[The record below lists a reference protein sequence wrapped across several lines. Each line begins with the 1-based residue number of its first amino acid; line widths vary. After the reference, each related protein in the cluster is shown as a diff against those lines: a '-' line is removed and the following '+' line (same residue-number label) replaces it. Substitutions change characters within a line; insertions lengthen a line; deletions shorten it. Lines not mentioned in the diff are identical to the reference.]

1 MKNIFRNTFISA
13 GILSSFALTSISF
26 ADEFKNNLEIIYT
39 QSEYNP
45 HLNDKVSADA
55 SSLVKVESGLMR
67 GSHHDGIYQYLG
79 VPYAEALERFVR
91 ATPVKPWKGIF
102 NALSYGQISEQQIF
116 GTSEPLKGVATGNN
130 VQNLNIW
137 TPSLNT
143 KSKKPVMVW
152 LHGGGFS
159 SGSANEAQYHGENLS
174 RIGDVVVVGVNHRLN
189 ALGFLDLSEFSEKY
203 RDSANIGMLDIIDAL
218 RWIKNNIENF
228 GGDPNNVTI
237 FGESGGGSK
246 VLALM
251 STPSAKDLFHKGIVE
266 SGSDDTMGI
275 VFNPKLASLSLTHEI
290 LKELKVDKN
299 SIESLQSIPLEVIWN
314 AFTKVEAKVA
324 EHHNLPVS
332 ITPEPHME
340 WAPETGT
347 ELIPYNPVSE
357 KGFAPSGK
365 DIPLLIGSNLTEWAS
380 IFPFVKR
387 TSLTEEQR
395 NLFSKAYPDKDPELV
410 KSVDTYFRLP
420 LLKIMLNKAD
430 QKRAPVYAYVFA
442 KEHGKDLS
450 YHAIEIPY
458 IFSNSKN
465 DSKLNETMS
474 KLWSS
479 FARTGVPSAKGVPE
493 WKAFD
498 RNYRATMI
506 LDEVSTLRIN
516 HDKEL
521 LESLVP
527 DYEY

>member
-1 MKNIFRNTFISA
+1 MKNIFRSTFIYA
-13 GILSSFALTSISF
+13 GIMSSLAMTSISY
-26 ADEFKNNLEIIYT
+26 AEEFKNNLEIIYT

-45 HLNDKVSADA
+45 HLNDKVSVDA
-55 SSLVKVESGLMR
+55 SSLVEVESGLMR
-67 GSHHDGIYQYLG
+67 GSLHDGIYQYLG

-102 NALSYGQISEQQIF
+102 NALSYGPISEQQIF

-137 TPSLNT
+137 TPSLNRNA
-143 KSKKPVMVW
+143 KKPVMVW

-159 SGSANEAQYHGENLS
+159 SGTANEAQYHGENLS

-189 ALGFLDLSEFSEKY
+189 ALGFFDLSSFSDKY
-203 RDSANIGMLDIIDAL
+203 KDSGNVGMLDIIDAL
-218 RWIKNNIENF
+218 SWIKNNIENF
-228 GGDPNNVTI
+228 GGDPDNVTV

-251 STPSAKDLFHKGIVE
+251 SIPSAKGLFHKGIVQ

-275 VFNPKLASLSLTHEI
+275 VFNPKTASLSLTREI
-290 LKELKVDKN
+290 LKELNVNEN
-299 SIESLQSIPLEVIWN
+299 SIERLQTIPLELIWN
-314 AFTKVEAKVA
+314 AFAKVEAKVA
-324 EHHNLPVS
+324 KQHNLPIS
-332 ITPEPHME
+332 ITTEPHME

-387 TSLTEEQR
+387 TSVTDKQR
-395 NLFSKAYPDKDPELV
+395 SLFAMAYPNKDPELV
-410 KSVDTYFRLP
+410 KYVDTSFRLP
-420 LLKIMLNKAD
+420 LLKIMLHKAD
-430 QKRAPVYAYVFA
+430 QNGAPVYAYIFT
-442 KEHGKDLS
+442 KESGKDLS
-450 YHAIEIPY
+450 FHTIEIPY
-458 IFSNSKN
+458 VFSNSNN
-465 DSKLNETMS
+465 DSKLNATMS

-479 FARTGVPSAKGVPE
+479 FARTGIPSADGVPQWE
-493 WKAFD
+493 AFD
-498 RNYRATMI
+498 RNKRATML
-506 LDEVSTLRIN
+506 LDEETSLRYN